1 MNATNDITN
10 PASAGT
16 AQREENRPVFMP
28 AADIY
33 ESSAGVLIRCDMPGV
48 ADEDVEITLENRVL
62 SVRGTQM
69 GQGKE
74 GCETLSGE
82 YLTGVY
88 ERSFGLS
95 RDLDDSSVKARLK
108 DGVLDIELPKAK
120 EAQPRRIHVGA
131 A

>member
-1 MNATNDITN
+1 
-10 PASAGT
+10 
-16 AQREENRPVFMP
+16 
-28 AADIY
+28 
-33 ESSAGVLIRCDMPGV
+33 
-48 ADEDVEITLENRVL
+48 
-62 SVRGTQM
+62 M

-95 RDLDDSSVKARLK
+95 RDLDDSAVKARLK
-108 DGVLDIELPKAK
+108 DGVLEIELPKAK
-120 EAQPRRIHVGA
+120 EAQPRRIQVTA

>member
-1 MNATNDITN
+1 MNATNDITTQATVGN
-10 PASAGT
+10 TP
-16 AQREENRPVFMP
+16 RENNRPVFMP

-33 ESSAGVLIRCDMPGV
+33 ETPDGVLIRCDMPGV
-48 ADEDVEITLENRVL
+48 ADDDVEITLENRVL
-62 SVRGTQM
+62 TVRGTQM

-74 GCETLSGE
+74 GSETLSGE

-95 RDLDDSSVKARLK
+95 RDLDDSAVKARLK

-120 EAQPRRIHVGA
+120 EAQPRRIHVTA